1 MRNWLMCTV
10 AACGLM
16 VANPAEAQTSAHQGM
31 LHATPQ
37 NAAAVGEPYSDKSFL
52 SGMIAHHEGAID
64 MADEVLKSP
73 KLSDKVKKWAEDIRK
88 AQTKEI
94 ELMRNMLQKVGGM
107 DEKAYKVMKDHM
119 SAMLTA
125 QKSLADPEMGFISEM
140 TPHHAGAVEMSLP
153 ALMNSADKDIRN
165 LAQDI
170 ISDQTEE
177 IHEFRTWMEGHG
189 HKMK

>member
-10 AACGLM
+10 AACGLL
-16 VANPAEAQTSAHQGM
+16 VANPADAQTSTHPGM
-31 LHATPQ
+31 SHATPQ
-37 NAAAVGEPYSDKSFL
+37 NTAMMGEPYSDQSFL

-73 KLSDKVKKWAEDIRK
+73 SLSPKVKKWAEDIRE
-88 AQTKEI
+88 AQNKEI
-94 ELMRNMLQKVGGM
+94 ALMRNMLKKVGGM
-107 DEKAYKVMKDHM
+107 DERAYKAMKDHM
-119 SAMLTA
+119 STMLKA
-125 QKSLADPEMGFISEM
+125 QMSIADHEMGFVREM

-153 ALMNSADKDIRN
+153 ALMNSTDKDIRK

-177 IHEFRTWMEGHG
+177 IHEFKTWMEGHG